1 MLSRLLILPVITARN
16 DSAPGGR
23 TPRGTCHT
31 VFEIDNPIY
40 DIVTLFDQSFC
51 LGIRSINSD
60 YSPNFAG
67 MNAELIFRKDK
78 KLSKL
83 YKNYGNLDTISVPE
97 KYDELWKNINE
108 TFINLVYDNNHNQI
122 NIRKCTF
129 IALRNITH
137 AHISVLLHPRS

>member
-1 MLSRLLILPVITARN
+1 MFIQTSLITQSIQRKMISEVERVLKTDGMFLLQIQLGLN
-16 DSAPGGR
+16 QDEY
-23 TPRGTCHT
+23 T

-67 MNAELIFRKDK
+67 MNVELIFRKDK

-83 YKNYGNLDTISVPE
+83 YK
-97 KYDELWKNINE
+97 KLWK
-108 TFINLVYDNNHNQI
+108 
-122 NIRKCTF
+122 
-129 IALRNITH
+129 LRDHKRT
-137 AHISVLLHPRS
+137 